1 MNNRIVLLGDSII
14 DNTLYVEKY
23 DVEHHLKTLL
33 EHNPRLLEDDV
44 VDNNS
49 IDGVTT
55 SEVLETVIKGG
66 FSKDTTHFV
75 ISVGGNNL
83 LNRKDLLLED
93 TPDNLKTLFIKQDM
107 YSVMTNDLLP
117 IISGDHYSGYITEI
131 EAIAVMLN
139 YRYPKAEI
147 VFLGLYEGNPSWN
160 KDWETVEHLLPEL
173 IATHNEKLQETIKRL
188 NLRWSKA
195 VASYI
200 DITNTLKPEDYF
212 NDIEPNDSGGLLI
225 AEKIA
230 AHINE

>member
-23 DVEHHLKTLL
+23 DVENHLKTLL
-33 EHNPRLLEDDV
+33 EDDV
-44 VDNNS
+44 IDNNS

-83 LNRKDLLLED
+83 LNRKDLLLEED

-173 IATHNEKLQETIKRL
+173 IATHNENLQETIKRL

-200 DITNTLKPEDYF
+200 DITNTLKTEDYF